1 MLSSSAME
9 MEDLNEFDLDGVRM
23 DSVDHKAK
31 FECFKSNSRNDVSG
45 NTNLVDLIQQINQL
59 SSSSA
64 SDIMF
69 ESVID
74 DWRSLLQVVSET
86 GILIL
91 EKFQK
96 SDKETLE
103 IRLSHLSALSES
115 TSLLA
120 KLDEITDSA
129 QTLPVIAPSYKTENT
144 DSPVAMVISCIHEAQ
159 CAHAKKC
166 DEINQHTRQTVDD
179 ISSCVRTYLDS
190 VYTQNTSRIRMPP
203 VEFCLTSGGPE
214 SLDLIRKTNSMRWLN
229 DVLKWQVMDLNI
241 QLATR
246 ARTVELQNEIAI
258 KKDTLIEIVHER
270 IRRISSLRM
279 LEATKSSLDSAIDG
293 LYRIAATSVSTSA
306 ASSPDA
312 APVQMMQSS
321 SAKELDVSN
330 EVPEMQRC
338 VGF

>member
-1 MLSSSAME
+1 ME
-9 MEDLNEFDLDGVRM
+9 MEDSTELDLDRFASHTV
-23 DSVDHKAK
+23 DSAEELD
-31 FECFKSNSRNDVSG
+31 CIKSNSRDDISG
-45 NTNLVDLIQQINQL
+45 NNNLVDLIQQIKQL
-59 SSSSA
+59 SSSVA
-64 SDIMF
+64 SDPLLEPVM
-69 ESVID
+69 D
-74 DWRSLLQVVSET
+74 DWHSLLKVVSET
-86 GILIL
+86 GSLIL

-120 KLDEITDSA
+120 KLDEIGDSVRTSPA
-129 QTLPVIAPSYKTENT
+129 IAPAYKTENT
-144 DSPVAMVISCIHEAQ
+144 DATVAMMISCIHEAQ
-159 CAHAKKC
+159 SDHAKRC
-166 DEINQHTRQTVDD
+166 DEINQHTRETVEDL
-179 ISSCVRTYLDS
+179 SSCIQTYLDS
-190 VYTQNTSRIRMPP
+190 VYTEGSLRTRMPP

-246 ARTVELQNEIAI
+246 ARTIELQKEITI

-270 IRRISSLRM
+270 IRHISSLKK

-293 LYRIAATSVSTSA
+293 LYRIAATSASTSA

-330 EVPEMQRC
+330 AIPEMQRC
-338 VGF
+338 IGF